1 MQSFRI
7 NLLHYELY
15 SLWFPQEMSTS
26 SGMGSFVG
34 CSVDMCFSV
43 ILSTG
48 LQGNLCFDAWN
59 TSLLLFFSD
68 LGVHKVASPTFFFL
82 SPPFLSFLKY
92 LLTEDHPAWLISSA
106 VCCGGA
112 LQLAGTLCVEQ
123 RTGPGLFSHKTPCST
138 GHKHPMTQKHSLTLN
153 YLDLPKEED
162 NSVDLIL

>member
-1 MQSFRI
+1 MPSQAFSQAQLHSVLKFFTSHSPSGSGEWGKGAGKQGNGGYQSVTTLLCCSFFLTVSPHCISPSHGMQSFRI

-92 LLTEDHPAWLISSA
+92 LLTEDHPA
-106 VCCGGA
+106 
-112 LQLAGTLCVEQ
+112 
-123 RTGPGLFSHKTPCST
+123 
-138 GHKHPMTQKHSLTLN
+138 
-153 YLDLPKEED
+153 
-162 NSVDLIL
+162 